1 MKKLFIAALALAS
14 VVACSKDDNAS
25 VLESSK
31 KSVSIT
37 IANAVS
43 STRAVDALTAED
55 VVMDTDGS
63 VGKVLKAG
71 ENVVSAKYTDLEFL
85 FANKNGE
92 IVEIHTPADAV
103 NTTDNTT
110 EEVHSLLFHGVTESA
125 TQIAVVSYGDMTP
138 LKVGDNLADIQKE
151 AADESKNNE
160 IVLEEITL
168 YGAGDIA
175 WDGKSTC
182 EVDGENFNLYTATV
196 DVAPLFARV
205 EISGIECSD
214 LGDATYGMA
223 SNTIDDEV
231 AVKGY
236 DELTLNN
243 IYFGTH
249 GKYTYTWETKPVLY
263 GQYSGNIN
271 DDNKGIRPDYQ
282 DTRIYAFDATETTT
296 LADATTVTNT
306 DGNYSAN
313 TAKTMLAWNIAP
325 QAAPSFTAAT
335 EDAAEKISNPLVL
348 SLSTHAYD
356 FTNATKDS
364 SVTVKSLGVDNF
376 EAGNIYRLYLE
387 FAESNIDN
395 YNDGLCVNVE
405 VTVAKWVVNIVN
417 PTFKTN

>member
-1 MKKLFIAALALAS
+1 MKKLFICALALAS
-14 VVACSKDDNAS
+14 VVACSKDDGATA
-25 VLESSK
+25 LETSK

-55 VVMDTDGS
+55 VVMDTEGS

-71 ENVVSAKYTDLEFL
+71 ENVVSAEYTDLEFL

-103 NTTDNTT
+103 VTSDNDKA
-110 EEVHSLLFHGVTESA
+110 EVHSLTFHRVTEAA
-125 TQIAVVSYGDMTP
+125 TQIAVVKYGDMAE
-138 LKVGDNLADIQKE
+138 LKVGDNLADIRDE

-160 IVLEEITL
+160 IVLEDITL
-168 YGAGDIA
+168 YGASDIA

-182 EVDGENFNLYTATV
+182 TVDGKNFNLYTATV

-214 LGDATYGMA
+214 LGDATFGMA
-223 SNTIDDEV
+223 INTIDPTV

-243 IYFGTH
+243 ITFGTH
-249 GKYTYTWETKPVLY
+249 GKYTYTFAEGTKLLGKYTGVV
-263 GQYSGNIN
+263 
-271 DDNKGIRPDYQ
+271 DNATRTDYQ
-282 DTRIYAFDATETTT
+282 DTRIYVFDATAAST
-296 LADATTVTNT
+296 LADVATATNA

-313 TAKTMLAWNIAP
+313 TAATMLAWNIAP

-335 EDAAEKISNPLVL
+335 EDAGEKISNPLVL

>member
-1 MKKLFIAALALAS
+1 MKKLFVCAMALAAFVS
-14 VVACSKDDNAS
+14 CSKDEPTA
-25 VLESSK
+25 LETSK

-63 VGKVLKAG
+63 VGKVLNAG
-71 ENVVSAKYTDLEFL
+71 QNVVSAEYTDLEFL

-103 NTTDNTT
+103 VTSDNDDA
-110 EEVHSLLFHGVTESA
+110 EVHSLTFHRVTEAA
-125 TQIAVVSYGDMTP
+125 TQIAVVKYGDMDE
-138 LKVGDNLADIQKE
+138 LKVGDNLAGIRDE

-160 IVLEEITL
+160 IVLEDITL
-168 YGAGDIA
+168 YGASDIA

-182 EVDGENFNLYTATV
+182 TVDGVNFNLYTAAV

-214 LGDATYGMA
+214 LGDATFGMA
-223 SNTIDDEV
+223 INTIDPTV

-243 IYFGTH
+243 ITFGTH
-249 GKYTYTWETKPVLY
+249 GKYTYAFAEGTKLLGRY
-263 GQYSGNIN
+263 NGDITTNG
-271 DDNKGIRPDYQ
+271 GTRPDFE
-282 DTRIYAFDATETTT
+282 DTRIYAFDATAKST
-296 LADATTVTNT
+296 LADVATATNA
-306 DGNYSAN
+306 DGKYTAN
-313 TAKTMLAWNIAP
+313 NAATMLAWNIAP

-335 EDAAEKISNPLVL
+335 EDADEVISNPLVL

-364 SVTVKSLGVDNF
+364 SVTVKSLGVEDF